1 MCSWSRPSAMGEL
14 GSWGRG
20 LGVGLSWG
28 SPGYLLFSRLSGKE
42 EVLHQLQEENR
53 RLSQEQERVSRADGG
68 QNRQAGSGAGREPV
82 GWVARAPGQAVS
94 PALEYSQLAG
104 RCNRWTRVD
113 THGIQGCWGPWGL
126 TPPSLLAH
134 SWCKSWSRNSR
145 ASSSWRASGGR
156 RRATGRPRSP
166 ISSAGGYWLGAA
178 GQLSGGREPS
188 P

>member
-1 MCSWSRPSAMGEL
+1 MGEL

-126 TPPSLLAH
+126 THLPSWPTAGA
-134 SWCKSWSRNSR
+134 R
-145 ASSSWRASGGR
+145 AGAGTAEQAAAGGR
-156 RRATGRPRSP
+156 
-166 ISSAGGYWLGAA
+166 AA
-178 GQLSGGREPS
+178 GDGEQLGGPDHRYPQLVGTG
-188 P
+188 